1 MKVYIFDYI
10 NELTSNYH
18 DGGGLVVVAES
29 LERVNE
35 MFPQTVGETPND
47 ILETSEKFEKSYIFP
62 DAGCC

>member
-1 MKVYIFDYI
+1 MKVYIFNYVDEI
-10 NELTSNYH
+10 TSNYH

-29 LERVNE
+29 LERAKE
-35 MFPQTVGETPND
+35 MFPQIGDTAPDD